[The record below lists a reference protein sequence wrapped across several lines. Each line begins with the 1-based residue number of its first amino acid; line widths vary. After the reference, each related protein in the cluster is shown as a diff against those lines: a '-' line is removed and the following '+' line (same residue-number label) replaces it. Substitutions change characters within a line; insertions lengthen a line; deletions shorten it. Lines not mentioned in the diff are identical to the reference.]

1 MDDQDDSRDPI
12 ADYIEWTQ
20 NRYNP
25 GYFLGGR
32 IRPELRKAR
41 LSPRGRRLSAALLAI
56 EGLMS
61 LALSIG
67 YIVTMSFSWE
77 GVPSVGFGVLYCSA
91 AVTMFKPLE
100 PR

>member
-1 MDDQDDSRDPI
+1 MDNQDDNRDPI

-41 LSPRGRRLSAALLAI
+41 LSPRGRRLSAALLALQ
-56 EGLMS
+56 GLMS
-61 LALSIG
+61 LTLSIG
-67 YIVTMSFSWE
+67 YLVAMSFSWE
-77 GVPSVGFGVLYCSA
+77 GVPSVGYGILLCWA
-91 AVTMFKPLE
+91 AVAMFKPLE
-100 PR
+100 PH